1 MDPTTKAVLVEVARA
16 VLRVLA
22 PESTAKIRP
31 DGGGTPAPAPV
42 QQPPRAT
49 TFGGLP
55 KPSLTPALLEGAGT
69 AVRGDN
75 VRIWTGNRYEVGQVI
90 AIPRGTPRKVKVR
103 IARAGARGKLV
114 TIEADKAV
122 KV

>member
-1 MDPTTKAVLVEVARA
+1 MDPTTRAVLVEVARA

-22 PESTAKIRP
+22 PAEAPKAATPPPRVFVDGSTGQLKPGPIV
-31 DGGGTPAPAPV
+31 GGG
-42 QQPPRAT
+42 
-49 TFGGLP
+49 G
-55 KPSLTPALLEGAGT
+55 

-75 VRIWTGNRYEVGQVI
+75 VRVWTGDRYEVGQVI

>member
-31 DGGGTPAPAPV
+31 DVGGTPAPAPV
-42 QQPPRAT
+42 LPPS
-49 TFGGLP
+49 GG
-55 KPSLTPALLEGAGT
+55 

-75 VRIWTGNRYEVGQVI
+75 VRVWTGDRYEVGQVI

>member
-1 MDPTTKAVLVEVARA
+1 MVEVARA
-16 VLRVLA
+16 VLRVLDKA
-22 PESTAKIRP
+22 PEV
-31 DGGGTPAPAPV
+31 APKAPEA
-42 QQPPRAT
+42 PPRVWFVDGFT
-49 TFGGLP
+49 GQP
-55 KPSLTPALLEGAGT
+55 KPPESPPD
-69 AVRGDN
+69 VRQPQRGDN
-75 VRIWTGNRYEVGQVI
+75 VRIWTGDRYEVGQVI